1 MTGTLRVEPAKLKST
16 ANNFQSTGAHIKRM
30 TQGMTN
36 IVNQLSGRVWS
47 GEAAEAYKRKFQQL
61 QDDIDRM
68 VNMIDEH
75 VKDLMQ
81 MDDVYVRAQTA
92 NKELANSLKDDVI
105 S

>member
-1 MTGTLRVEPAKLKST
+1 
-16 ANNFQSTGAHIKRM
+16 
-30 TQGMTN
+30 MTN

-81 MDDVYVRAQTA
+81 MADVYERAENA

>member
-1 MTGTLRVEPAKLKST
+1 
-16 ANNFQSTGAHIKRM
+16 M

-81 MDDVYVRAQTA
+81 MADVYERAENA